1 MNCISF
7 SDQGLFKVALNT
19 LSLDSTPD
27 YTVDESTLTIWAWD
41 IHPIVDVLLSNGIFS
56 FDRSWNEEDY
66 REDNFRT
73 DAEADGDALKSAG
86 WGTDED
92 YGYYGGNDE

>member
-27 YTVDESTLTIWAWD
+27 YTVDESTLTIWSWD
-41 IHPIVDVLLSNGIFS
+41 IHAIVDVLIDNGIFN
-56 FDRSWNEEDY
+56 FTRSWNEEDY

-86 WGTDED
+86 FGTDED